1 MRTGIRNGDK
11 GEDYQSLTQFLSR
24 IYISFIFKRTAL
36 MLCFSRPLNVVGSS
50 EFLENFLDQPFIF
63 QVKVGRIREIIGNLK
78 YVSEIPV
85 MTIVI
90 AVLATTFVA
99 AVVIGVASVLIIRQK
114 KTKADENFEM
124 ELKNR
129 EEKVRDAS
137 REGTLI

>member
-1 MRTGIRNGDK
+1 
-11 GEDYQSLTQFLSR
+11 
-24 IYISFIFKRTAL
+24 
-36 MLCFSRPLNVVGSS
+36 MLCFPRPLNAVGCS
-50 EFLENFLDQPFIF
+50 EFIEAFRDQPFIF
-63 QVKVGRIREIIGNLK
+63 QIKVGRIREIIGNLK

-90 AVLATTFVA
+90 AVLATAFVA

-114 KTKADENFEM
+114 KIKADENFQM

-129 EEKVRDAS
+129 EEEVRDAS

>member
-1 MRTGIRNGDK
+1 
-11 GEDYQSLTQFLSR
+11 
-24 IYISFIFKRTAL
+24 
-36 MLCFSRPLNVVGSS
+36 
-50 EFLENFLDQPFIF
+50 
-63 QVKVGRIREIIGNLK
+63 
-78 YVSEIPV
+78 

-90 AVLATTFVA
+90 AVLATAFVA

-129 EEKVRDAS
+129 EEKVRVAS

>member
-1 MRTGIRNGDK
+1 
-11 GEDYQSLTQFLSR
+11 
-24 IYISFIFKRTAL
+24 
-36 MLCFSRPLNVVGSS
+36 
-50 EFLENFLDQPFIF
+50 
-63 QVKVGRIREIIGNLK
+63 
-78 YVSEIPV
+78 

-90 AVLATTFVA
+90 AVLATAFVA
-99 AVVIGVASVLIIRQK
+99 AVVISVASVLIIRQK